1 MGTTRDDESQQSM
14 WVATADLP
22 QGAGHPFYERL
33 NQVLNAAGF
42 DAFVWQPPADR
53 GAVGYCAA
61 GENCWSDPS
70 RTCARPAGCGGSIF
84 EGILTPSAAAPTWT
98 VRWRFS

>member
-1 MGTTRDDESQQSM
+1 M

-42 DAFVWQPPADR
+42 DAYAKMGVSRDDR
-53 GAVGYCAA
+53 LQISDVG
-61 GENCWSDPS
+61 
-70 RTCARPAGCGGSIF
+70 
-84 EGILTPSAAAPTWT
+84 
-98 VRWRFS
+98 